1 MGRGPFR
8 CKRLPAFWCTSFS
21 WARSS
26 SSSPPSPP
34 AAAATSTRG
43 RVQPAAP
50 RPPPMAVR
58 LGLLQHPVLLSSASS
73 ASRALALSPARLPY
87 PPNFPTCNCSA
98 SAAAPPRL
106 RPRCALLTT
115 RAMSSSGTAGNP
127 YAAELAAA
135 KKAVTLA
142 ARLCQVPVTIVWLWD
157 RLGCG

>member
-1 MGRGPFR
+1 MGRGPFT
-8 CKRLPAFWCTSFS
+8 CKRLPAFWSTSFS
-21 WARSS
+21 WACSC

-34 AAAATSTRG
+34 AAATTSTRG

-58 LGLLQHPVLLSSASS
+58 LGLLQHPVLLASASS
-73 ASRALALSPARLPY
+73 ASRALALSPARLPC
-87 PPNFPTCNCSA
+87 PPTFPTRNHSA

-106 RPRCALLTT
+106 RPRRGVLTT